1 MGHIPWLNNQKVIQ
15 IPAFVSLLLGES
27 SHVSHSMVMNWRRK
41 SPCDDGRSLVKKNLW
56 IFLGYSYH
64 IFLPYIIYIHIYILT
79 ILWIFL
85 QFWPFWSVVSTILK
99 IYIKMGRM
107 TSHILWKMKNK
118 WNDILTLV
126 GGWPTPLKNMS
137 SSGGTMTFP
146 TEWKKQK
153 LMFQTTNQ
161 LQLWPLV
168 VHAKNSIGLYL
179 P

>member
-99 IYIKMGRM
+99 IYKNGKDDIPYIMENEKQ
-107 TSHILWKMKNK
+107 MKRYSYTG
-118 WNDILTLV
+118 WWLTY
-126 GGWPTPLKNMS
+126 PSENMS

-146 TEWKKQK
+146 TEWKTQK

-168 VHAKNSIGLYL
+168 VHAKNSMGLYL